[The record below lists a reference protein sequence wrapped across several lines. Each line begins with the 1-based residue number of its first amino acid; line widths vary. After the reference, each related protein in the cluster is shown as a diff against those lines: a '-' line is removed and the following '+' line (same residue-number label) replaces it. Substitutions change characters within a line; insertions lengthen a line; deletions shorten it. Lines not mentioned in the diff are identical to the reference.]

1 MPRPRI
7 FISHAAADDP
17 TLLWAVHDALQAA
30 GFDVLMDVARLQ
42 GGMDWRNEIYVWIAR
57 AHGAVVI
64 LTEKSKD
71 RDWVKFEIAAL
82 ASRRL
87 LDGVQLIPVLVPPL
101 DHAVLRER
109 QFEPYDV
116 SRLQALKV
124 ASTDVNAIDDVV
136 SRFRALI
143 QAFSDTPFD
152 VLQMIVARALKV
164 DDAVLE
170 RTALALD
177 PAARYAVID
186 KAYVAAALFHAPA
199 DKLCDALQHLGG
211 DMSRSQLLKILQI
224 VTLFWIDPAAIIDI
238 AREAASPNGPHRI
251 LLLNTTNGQIGA
263 MYIQRAAL
271 SYPLKWSVVP
281 VNADAGEDPIASVQT
296 DMRKWFRDK
305 NQMLAAASD
314 AEVDAHVTARPSPVI
329 VVLPQWLK
337 LERIAELRDLYPNC
351 LFISL
356 AGKELPDEATLKA
369 LNAVVIEPR
378 LDAARENAI
387 TMQYGE
393 CSTVVNNTNP

>member
-1 MPRPRI
+1 MPSPRI

-17 TLLWAVHDALQAA
+17 TLLWAVHDALKAA

-101 DHAVLRER
+101 DDAVLRER

-116 SRLQALKV
+116 ARLQAMKV
-124 ASTDVNAIDDVV
+124 DSTDANAIDDVV
-136 SRFRALI
+136 SRFQGLV

-152 VLQMIVARALKV
+152 LLQMIVARALKV
-164 DDAVLE
+164 DDDVLE

-177 PAARYAVID
+177 PAAQNAIVD
-186 KAYVAAALFHAPA
+186 KSYVAAALFHAPA
-199 DKLCDALQHLGG
+199 DKLCNALQQLGG

-224 VTLFWIDPAAIIDI
+224 VTPFWIEPAAIVDI
-238 AREAASPNGPHRI
+238 AREAASPGGPHRI
-251 LLLNTTNGQIGA
+251 LLLNTTNGQIGV

-271 SYPLKWSVVP
+271 AYPLKWSVIP
-281 VNADAGEDPIASVQT
+281 VNADAGENPIAGVQA
-296 DMRKWFRDK
+296 DMRKWFR
-305 NQMLAAASD
+305 NANLMLAVTSD
-314 AEVDAHVTARPSPVI
+314 ADVDAHIRSRPSPVI
-329 VVLPQWLK
+329 IVLPHWLK

-351 LFISL
+351 IFISL
-356 AGKELPDEATLKA
+356 AGKGLPDDATLKTV
-369 LNAVVIEPR
+369 NAVVIEPR
-378 LDAARENAI
+378 LDAARESAI

-393 CSTVVNNTNP
+393 CSTVVNNTAE